1 MQAFSAAEEEKGAM
15 TLVLADEQAL
25 RNRAVTR
32 ASQLEAAAALAEQRA
47 DEATGRALESDK
59 RAVEAEKRAAAME
72 SDKCEAEAQK
82 SLAMEQFSTSQ
93 ESLEVELA
101 ALRQY
106 CEDERVA
113 YLALQDQVR
122 ERDAAASLLEERL
135 AEARASHDAL
145 LAAARVQ
152 ESKAF
157 ERTEQMVADTTA
169 SNEAQLA
176 DLKAQ
181 HAAVVEGFRAER
193 ARILGS
199 YEHMLEESRRC
210 TLKAA
215 TQQHEQY
222 EVKLQTLREA
232 LGAEQRQ
239 VQQALAE
246 ALARVDQSQSTLSN
260 MDQQLVE
267 ARTALERS
275 EQARLEA
282 EKECAMLRGLVS
294 TSVRDAREA
303 ADRYLQQAKVEVAN
317 AAATAKRATT
327 EMHTAQQQA
336 KEANVA
342 KAEAERRITA
352 GVVAQE
358 ELQRE
363 CDNRHRREQQHL
375 EQRTNLER
383 KLEKAHA
390 AIGQIRL
397 QLAEA
402 HSALEKNRDLQAATE
417 QQRELQA
424 ANEESR
430 RRAQL
435 ETSFAER
442 ARTMEAAFAERTR
455 GFEAGFAE
463 RARGFE
469 LHIADLGAALAES
482 RGETIHTRQAL
493 LNSRAEL
500 DALHS
505 QVTELL
511 SSVGGAGA
519 PECTEGGRVRGGG
532 GDDGLGAAG
541 RCSDENAPPPG
552 DKNKYAVGL
561 NSGGTGASVRPISNN
576 NNNSAAPTLL
586 SSRAVASRFRE
597 NSSKRAERMENP
609 LRDITPQDAA
619 KEEYDCSTSDNDDE
633 NDNDNDVDDAANF
646 STDISTSQWHDRLV
660 MLALDLHEALVF
672 ALVEQTANAKPGT
685 SSENALTD
693 ASKALQALHDHAM
706 KTPWTLAAGSP
717 VQSLPAAHEM
727 VTIMGVGARVG
738 SSSSS
743 GLRLGLGLGF
753 GTGLRPPLRQ
763 QHQSQSVSSSQD
775 SAKVSVL
782 SL

>member
-15 TLVLADEQAL
+15 SVALADEQAL
-25 RNRAVTR
+25 RNLAVDR
-32 ASQLEAAAALAEQRA
+32 ASQLETAAVEAEQRA
-47 DEATGRALESDK
+47 NEATGRALESDK
-59 RAVEAEKRAAAME
+59 RAVEAEQRAAAME
-72 SDKCEAEAQK
+72 CDKRNAEAQK

-113 YLALQDQVR
+113 YLALQDQLR

-152 ESKAF
+152 ESKAS

-169 SNEAQLA
+169 SHEAQLA

-232 LGAEQRQ
+232 LGAEQHQ
-239 VQQALAE
+239 VQRALAE
-246 ALARVDQSQSTLSN
+246 ALARVDQSQSTLSDV
-260 MDQQLVE
+260 DQQLVE
-267 ARTALERS
+267 ARTACERS

-317 AAATAKRATT
+317 AASSAQRAAT

-336 KEANVA
+336 KEANAA
-342 KAEAERRITA
+342 KAEAERRIAA
-352 GVVAQE
+352 GVAAQE

-363 CDNRHRREQQHL
+363 CDGRNRREQQHL
-375 EQRTNLER
+375 EERAHLER
-383 KLEKAHA
+383 KLEEAHA
-390 AIGQIRL
+390 SMGQIRL

-402 HSALEKNRDLQAATE
+402 HSALEKHRDLQAATE
-417 QQRELQA
+417 QQRERQA

-430 RRAQL
+430 RLAQL

-541 RCSDENAPPPG
+541 RCNDENAPPLG
-552 DKNKYAVGL
+552 DKSKSKYGGGAGGAVA
-561 NSGGTGASVRPISNN
+561 GGGRGGRP
-576 NNNSAAPTLL
+576 NNNSAAATTVL
-586 SSRAVASRFRE
+586 SSRGVASRFRE

-609 LRDITPQDAA
+609 LRDITHDEA
-619 KEEYDCSTSDNDDE
+619 KEECDCSTSDNDDE
-633 NDNDNDVDDAANF
+633 DDNDENDAANL

-672 ALVEQTANAKPGT
+672 ALVEQAANAKPGT

-693 ASKALQALHDHAM
+693 ASKALQVLHDHSV

-717 VQSLPAAHEM
+717 VQSLPPAHEM
-727 VTIMGVGARVG
+727 VALMGG
-738 SSSSS
+738 S
-743 GLRLGLGLGF
+743 GFGFGF
-753 GTGLRPPLRQ
+753 GTGLRPPLR
-763 QHQSQSVSSSQD
+763 HQNQSVASSQD
-775 SAKVSVL
+775 SAKVSVV
-782 SL
+782 SS